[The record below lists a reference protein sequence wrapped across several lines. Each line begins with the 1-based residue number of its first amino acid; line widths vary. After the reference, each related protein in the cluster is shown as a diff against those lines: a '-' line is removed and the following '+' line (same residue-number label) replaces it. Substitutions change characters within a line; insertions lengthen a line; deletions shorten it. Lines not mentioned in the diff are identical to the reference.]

1 MQNDITYQVF
11 ESILGELVE
20 LKSGAVC
27 FQARVESVN
36 LLRQNPGQERQP
48 FSVELQSHESVNHG
62 QKMYELGHPALGV
75 HQLFLVPVGE
85 GKSGTIYEIIFN

>member
-1 MQNDITYQVF
+1 MHNDITHQVF
-11 ESILGELVE
+11 ESILGEFVE

-48 FSVELQSHESVNHG
+48 FSVELIADSVDDHG
-62 QKMYELGHPALGV
+62 QQIYVLSHPLLGEQSLFTVPLGPDKKGMRYQV
-75 HQLFLVPVGE
+75 V
-85 GKSGTIYEIIFN
+85 FN